1 MSTLATPGPIVVP
14 VEPVDSGWMP
24 SPLYRMTVEEYEAM
38 VASGALKEGK
48 RLHLINGLL
57 VEKMTQKPPHAIAY
71 TNCGDELHRLK
82 PPGWHVRRALP
93 IRLPGQASE
102 PEPDHCLVRGSS
114 RDYLGQHPGAG
125 DIALVVEIADSS
137 LADDRAYASK
147 LYGPAGIPV
156 YWIVNLV
163 DRQVEVYTDPGP
175 AGYATRTDYRP
186 GQHVP
191 VVIGGQPVGQIA
203 VDEMLP

>member
-38 VASGALKEGK
+38 VASGALKERK

-57 VEKMTQKPPHAIAY
+57 VEKMTQKPPHAIA
-71 TNCGDELHRLK
+71 DELCRDELDRVK
-82 PPGWHVRRALP
+82 PAGWHVRSAKP
-93 IRLPGQASE
+93 IRLLGQASV
-102 PEPDHCLVRGSS
+102 PEPDHCVVRGAR
-114 RDYLGQHPGAG
+114 RDYLAGHPGPG
-125 DIALVVEIADSS
+125 DIALIVEVADSS
-137 LADDRAYASK
+137 LADNRQYAVTM
-147 LYGPAGIPV
+147 YGPAAIPV
-156 YWIVNLV
+156 HWIVNLV
-163 DRQVEVYTDPGP
+163 DRQVEVYTDPGA

-186 GQHVP
+186 GQQVP

-203 VDEMLP
+203 VDDLLP